1 MSAMNEPELT
11 TEERVLRAMKRVL
24 TSVAKDTATEP
35 GLKHP
40 LSQQTI
46 NEIRECLLLITSR
59 EQELAKLYSRDTSAR
74 PRFIDEPKSEVVV
87 PLDPD
92 AMKKGIGKKNTD

>member
-1 MSAMNEPELT
+1 MTEPELT
-11 TEERVLRAMKRVL
+11 KEERILRMMKNVL

-40 LSQQTI
+40 LTEHTI
-46 NEIRECLLLITSR
+46 QGIRECLSMISAR
-59 EQELAKLYSRDTSAR
+59 EHELKLEHGRSTGAR

-87 PLDPD
+87 PLDVGS
-92 AMKKGIGKKNTD
+92 MKKNLGKEED

>member
-1 MSAMNEPELT
+1 MNEPELT
-11 TEERVLRAMKRVL
+11 TEERVLRTMKRVL

-46 NEIRECLLLITSR
+46 NEIRECLLLITVR
-59 EQELAKLYSRDTSAR
+59 EQELAKQYNRDTSAR
-74 PRFIDEPKSEVVV
+74 PRFIDEPRSEVAV
-87 PLDPD
+87 PLDPA
-92 AMKKGIGKKNTD
+92 AMKQRLGKKTSE

>member
-1 MSAMNEPELT
+1 MTEAELT
-11 TEERVLRAMKRVL
+11 TEERILRVMKNVL

-40 LSQQTI
+40 LSEATI
-46 NEIRECLLLITSR
+46 NDIRACLVMISAR
-59 EQELAKLYSRDTSAR
+59 EQELAKQFNRDTSAR

-87 PLDPD
+87 SLD
-92 AMKKGIGKKNTD
+92 KIKRGKQDD